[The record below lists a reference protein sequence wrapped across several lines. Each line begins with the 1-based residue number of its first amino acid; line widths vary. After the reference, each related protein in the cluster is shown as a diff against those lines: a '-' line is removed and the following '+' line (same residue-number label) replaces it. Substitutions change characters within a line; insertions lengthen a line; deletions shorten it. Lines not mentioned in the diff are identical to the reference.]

1 MSTHRDGPSPDELAT
16 ELNGLATGLGI
27 ITMTWFPF
35 ALPGLL
41 LALPFLLPVIPLVLV
56 GGVIYLLVRALR
68 LLVRLVRG
76 LAERAGHDARG
87 DAVVERAHR

>member
-1 MSTHRDGPSPDELAT
+1 MSTHRNGPSPDELAT

-41 LALPFLLPVIPLVLV
+41 LALPFVLPLIPLLLV
-56 GGVIYLLVRALR
+56 GGLIYLLVRALR
-68 LLVRLVRG
+68 LLARLVRSSG
-76 LAERAGHDARG
+76 ERAGHDARR